1 MRLVTALQC
10 VTGGVLMLFP
20 IFLPMLAMILK
31 EI

>member
-10 VTGGVLMLFP
+10 VMGGVLMLSP

-31 EI
+31 EV